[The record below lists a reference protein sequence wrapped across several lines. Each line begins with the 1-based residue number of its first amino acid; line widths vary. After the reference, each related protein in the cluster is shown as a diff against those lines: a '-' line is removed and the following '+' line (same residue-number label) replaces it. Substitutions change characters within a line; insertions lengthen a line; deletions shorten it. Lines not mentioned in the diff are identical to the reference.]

1 MLRDAKVMSVVDASK
16 AFFQIPL
23 DEESKL
29 LIAMSTPCG
38 VYVLNVLAM
47 GLSLA
52 SDVFEITI
60 RDTIK
65 DLNDVINIADDILI
79 FGNDAQDHDRN
90 LLALFHRALEVNLT
104 LNPRKFKFECT
115 SVPFFSNILT
125 DQVIKPDP
133 KKVEAIKIG
142 LYPKMS
148 RNSNLFL
155 VQ

>member
-47 GLSLA
+47 GLCLA

-90 LLALFHRALEVNLT
+90 LLALF
-104 LNPRKFKFECT
+104 
-115 SVPFFSNILT
+115 
-125 DQVIKPDP
+125 
-133 KKVEAIKIG
+133 VEA
-142 LYPKMS
+142 
-148 RNSNLFL
+148 
-155 VQ
+155 